1 MKNLVG
7 HKVKCDI
14 CPEMFSN
21 ETKLK
26 INMDIQKFQIQ
37 MKPETQDKFECEIC
51 NRVFKTD
58 HGRKIYAIKVH
69 TSDHGNDIKCET
81 CDFISKSDKVMKKHM
96 KMHRR
101 DIKRSSSIMKQPVNQ
116 YTCRIC
122 GFT

>member
-7 HKVKCDI
+7 HKVKCNI

-58 HGRKIYAIKVH
+58 HVVRFMQLRYTQVIMETILNVKHV
-69 TSDHGNDIKCET
+69 TSYLSLT
-81 CDFISKSDKVMKKHM
+81 
-96 KMHRR
+96 R
-101 DIKRSSSIMKQPVNQ
+101 
-116 YTCRIC
+116 
-122 GFT
+122 